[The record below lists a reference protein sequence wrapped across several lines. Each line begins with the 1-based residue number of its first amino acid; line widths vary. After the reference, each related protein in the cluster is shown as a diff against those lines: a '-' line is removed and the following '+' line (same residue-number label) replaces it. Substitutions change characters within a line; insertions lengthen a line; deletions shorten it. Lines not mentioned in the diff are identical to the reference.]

1 VRLYSRRN
9 DLTYRFALIVEALA
23 RLRSRS
29 CIIDGEAVSCEDN
42 GMPSFDCILCSV
54 FLYTFDP
61 GGRQDAL
68 RQFLLRL
75 RDPTAT
81 MDYDGPP
88 TVNPDSGIGR
98 VIAVALRVITE
109 GIVTGG

>member
-1 VRLYSRRN
+1 MRLYSRRN

-75 RDPTAT
+75 RDPPPRWIT
-81 MDYDGPP
+81 MGRRLSTR
-88 TVNPDSGIGR
+88 TVGSG
-98 VIAVALRVITE
+98 V
-109 GIVTGG
+109 